1 MRVEGNVYHMI
12 DVTGNIFHLHNDK
25 VSYLFYVM
33 ENKQLGHLYYGKNL
47 GDIEEDD
54 LNYLLQHNSKSAG
67 TVKYSPEIKNFTLA
81 DHESE
86 YPVYGSSD
94 YRIGAIDVYKADEPW
109 YLDFHYQSYTIENTK
124 KRDLSFPTSYAQK
137 DSETLVI
144 TLEDTEHQLR
154 LLEYYT
160 IFADNGAIVR
170 SQKLINLGTEKV
182 AIKNIMSGIITL
194 PTADYDFLSL
204 SGAWLKERHIKR
216 RHIEQGVTSVES
228 LKGASSHQQN
238 PFVAL
243 VSNHADTNSGDIY
256 AANLIYSGNFLSQV
270 EVNEWDKARLSIG
283 INPKY
288 FEWQLDPEESF
299 QTPEAVLFY
308 SGEGFNGLMTETH
321 GFAENHVIDRKWKKA
336 PRPIVFNNWEATYF
350 DFNEDKLL
358 SLAEA
363 GKDLGMECFV
373 LDDGWFGHRD
383 DDRSSLGNWAV
394 DKSKFPDGMQPFAE
408 KIHQMGLEFG
418 LWFEPEMVSPDT
430 QMYQEHPDWV
440 VRHPYKRVGIGRGQ
454 YVLDFANPEVVD
466 AVYKQMKPTIAAT
479 KLDYIKW
486 DMNRNITEAY
496 SPYLKKL
503 GRPQGEFFHRY
514 ILGVYALYQ
523 KILSDF
529 PNILIEGCS
538 GGGGRFDLGI
548 LFYSPQIWPSD
559 DSDAIEKLDILTGTA
574 LAYPLSAFSNHVSAV
589 PNDQV
594 KRITP
599 LAIRQTV
606 SDFGPLGYELD
617 LTKLDDSEKKAI
629 KENVKF
635 YKQNRQLLLHGHFQ
649 QLLTVDPDANEVS
662 FGVVNDD
669 QSETFIGFYRK
680 LARPNSSVIRHL
692 KVPFLSEDKHYAV
705 GNERISGRILKN
717 IGLLEPFEF
726 NGANLETAQVS
737 GDYQSFMFHLKS

>member
-1 MRVEGNVYHMI
+1 MI
-12 DVTGNIFHLHNDK
+12 DVISDKIFHLHNDK

-47 GDIEEDD
+47 GNIDEDD
-54 LNYLLQHNSKSAG
+54 ISYLLQHNSKSAG
-67 TVKYSPEIKNFTLA
+67 TVKYSPDIKNFTLA

-94 YRIGAIDVYKADEPW
+94 YREGAIDVYQEDEPW
-109 YLDFHYQSYTIENTK
+109 YLDFSFESYEIKKTK
-124 KRDLSFPTSYAQK
+124 PRDLHYPASYANGS
-137 DSETLVI
+137 DDAETLEI
-144 TLEDTEHQLR
+144 ILEDKAHALR
-154 LLEYYT
+154 LIEYFT
-160 IFADNGAIVR
+160 IFKDYGVIVR
-170 SQKLINLGTEKV
+170 SQKLINLGVKKV
-182 AIKNIMSGIITL
+182 QIHNIMSGVLTL

-216 RHIEQGVTSVES
+216 RHIEQGITSVES

-243 VSNHADTNSGDIY
+243 VKDQTDTNTGDIY

-283 INPKY
+283 LNPKY
-288 FEWQLDPEESF
+288 FEWQLSQNEEF
-299 QTPEAVLFY
+299 QTPESVFYY
-308 SGEGFNGLMTETH
+308 SGSGFNGLITETN
-321 GFAENHVIDRKWKKA
+321 GFTEDHIIDQKWKDS

-350 DFNEDKLL
+350 DFNEEKLL
-358 SLAEA
+358 SLAKE
-363 GKDLGMECFV
+363 GKNLGMECFV

-383 DDRSSLGNWAV
+383 DDRSSLGNWTV
-394 DKSKFPDGMQPFAE
+394 DRRKFPNGIGSFAE
-408 KIHQMGLEFG
+408 KIHSLGLQLG

-430 QMYQEHPDWV
+430 DMYKEHPDWV

-454 YVLDFANPEVVD
+454 YVLDFANPAVVA
-466 AVYKQMKPTIAAT
+466 AVYKQMKPIIAET
-479 KLDYIKW
+479 KLNYIKW

-496 SPYLKKL
+496 SAYLKEI

-514 ILGVYALYQ
+514 ILGVYDLYQ

-529 PNILIEGCS
+529 PDILIEGCS

-559 DSDAIEKLDILTGTA
+559 DSDAVEKLDILTGTT
-574 LAYPLSAFSNHVSAV
+574 LAYPLSAFSNHVSAI

-594 KRITP
+594 KRNTP
-599 LAIRQTV
+599 LEMRQNV

-617 LTKLDDSEKKAI
+617 VTKLSDEQKQII
-629 KENVKF
+629 KENIKF
-635 YKQNRQLLLHGHFQ
+635 YKENRELLLHGRFQ
-649 QLLTVDPDANEVS
+649 QLLNLDPSSNVVS
-662 FGVVNDD
+662 WGVTN
-669 QSETFIGFYRK
+669 SNKTESFIGFYRK
-680 LARPNSSVIRHL
+680 IAQPNSSVVRHV
-692 KVPFLSEDKHYAV
+692 KVPFLTDDLHYLTDN
-705 GNERISGRILKN
+705 GGRISGRVLKN
-717 IGLLEPFEF
+717 VGLLEPFEF

-737 GDYQSFMFHLKS
+737 GDYQSWLYHLIAK

>member
-1 MRVEGNVYHMI
+1 MI
-12 DVTGNIFHLHNDK
+12 DVISNKIFYLHNDK
-25 VSYLFYVM
+25 VSYLFNVM

-47 GDIEEDD
+47 GDLEESD
-54 LNYLLQHNSKSAG
+54 LDYLLKHDSKSAG

-94 YRIGAIDVYKADEPW
+94 YREGAIDVYRADEPW
-109 YLDFHYQSYTIENTK
+109 YLDFHFENYTIEKTK
-124 KRDLSFPTSYAQK
+124 TRDLKFPASYAQGEN
-137 DSETLVI
+137 DAETLII
-144 TLEDTEHQLR
+144 TLEDQEHELR
-154 LLEYYT
+154 LIEYFT
-160 IFADNGAIVR
+160 IFANYSAIVR
-170 SQKLINLGTEKV
+170 SQKLINLSDTTV
-182 AIKNIMSGIITL
+182 QIHNMMSGVLSL

-216 RHIEQGVTSVES
+216 RPIEQGITAVES

-243 VSNHADTNSGDIY
+243 VDKKADINQGNIY

-288 FEWQLDPEESF
+288 FEWQLAKNEEF
-299 QTPEAVLFY
+299 TTPESVFY
-308 SGEGFNGLMTETH
+308 YSDQGFNGLIKETN
-321 GFAENHVIDRKWKKA
+321 GFAEDHVIARKWQENL
-336 PRPIVFNNWEATYF
+336 RPIVFNNWEATYF

-358 SLAEA
+358 SLAQE
-363 GKDLGMECFV
+363 GKKLGMECFV

-394 DKSKFPDGMQPFAE
+394 DRRKFPNGMGSFA
-408 KIHQMGLEFG
+408 KRIHDVGLEFG

-430 QMYQEHPDWV
+430 DMYKNHPDWV

-466 AVYKQMKPTIAAT
+466 AVYQQMKPTIAET
-479 KLDYIKW
+479 NLDYIKW

-496 SPYLKKL
+496 SPYLAKIN
-503 GRPQGEFFHRY
+503 RPQGEFFHRY

-523 KILSDF
+523 KILTDF

-559 DSDAIEKLDILTGTA
+559 DSDAIEKLDILTGTT
-574 LAYPLSAFSNHVSAV
+574 LAYPLSAFSNHVSAI

-594 KRITP
+594 KRNTP
-599 LAIRQTV
+599 LTLRQDV

-617 LTKLDDSEKKAI
+617 ITKLDDEQKQKI
-629 KENVKF
+629 KNNIAF
-635 YKQNRQLLLHGHFQ
+635 YKQNRQLLLHGRLQ
-649 QLLTVDPDANEVS
+649 QLVSVDPASNLVS
-662 FGVVNDD
+662 WGVTDN
-669 QSETFIGFYRK
+669 QKSESLIGFYRK
-680 LARPNSSVIRHL
+680 IAQPNSAVVRHIA
-692 KVPFLSEDKHYAV
+692 VPFLDETKHYAV
-705 GNERISGRILKN
+705 DDKSKVSGRILKN

-726 NGANLETAQVS
+726 NGANLETAQIS
-737 GDYQSFMFHLKS
+737 GDYQSWMYHLIAKD